1 MYDSQELLRMDLD
14 HIIHPMHDRGHNL
27 NGPLIIASGKGATIV
42 DVNGK
47 EYLDAFAGLWCVNV
61 GHGREELA
69 EAAALQMRTIGYA
82 SGYAGSSTPPAIELA
97 ERLARMA
104 PGDLTAT
111 FFTTGGAESNETA
124 FKVARFFWKMS
135 GKPFKTKII
144 SRQRGYHG
152 TTGAAMSATGM
163 SQYWRYFDPVMAG
176 FVHIPTCHSLHCSLP
191 GCGGG
196 AECTLACANALEQA
210 IQAEDPE
217 TVAAFIAE
225 PVTGGGGVIVPPP
238 GYFQR
243 IREICDKYDVLLIA
257 DEVITGFGRTGKM
270 FAQETFG
277 FQADLM
283 SFAKGVTSA
292 YQPLGGVML
301 NERVHQVF
309 RELPAGVTFSHA
321 YTYAGHPVCCA
332 VALKNLDII
341 EREGLAENA
350 AAMGERLLGGLR
362 ELESLPMVAEVRGIG
377 LMAAVELGADK
388 KGNPLPPE
396 MGAGEKMRRH
406 LLEHGVLTRVRGDTL
421 MMAPP
426 LIVTADQVD
435 FLVNAVGEA
444 VKAAVGTAV

>member
-1 MYDSQELLRMDLD
+1 MTMYDPRQLVQMDLD
-14 HIIHPMHDRGHNL
+14 HILHPMHDPAHNA
-27 NGPLIIASGKGATIV
+27 NGPLIIASGKGVYVT
-42 DVNGK
+42 DVSGK

-69 EAAALQMRTIGYA
+69 EAGARQMRTLGYA
-82 SGYAGSSTPPAIELA
+82 SGYSGASTPPAIELA
-97 ERLARMA
+97 DRLAKMA

-124 FKVARFFWKMS
+124 FKIARFYWKMT
-135 GKPFKTKII
+135 GKQFKTKIV
-144 SRQRGYHG
+144 SRMRGYHG

-176 FVHIPTCHSLHCSLP
+176 FVHIPTCHSFHCSFHD
-191 GCGGG
+191 CGPD
-196 AECTLACANALEQA
+196 CSLACANALEQA

-270 FAQETFG
+270 FGQQTFG
-277 FQADLM
+277 YQADIM

-292 YQPLGGVML
+292 YQPLGGAMV
-301 NERVHQVF
+301 NERIHKVF

-332 VALKNLDII
+332 VALANLDII
-341 EREGLAENA
+341 ERENLAANA
-350 AAMGERLLGGLR
+350 AAMGEKLLAGLR
-362 ELESLPMVAEVRGIG
+362 QLESIPMVGEVRGVG
-377 LMAAVELGADK
+377 LMAAVELAADK
-388 KGNPLPPE
+388 
-396 MGAGEKMRRH
+396 
-406 LLEHGVLTRVRGDTL
+406 
-421 MMAPP
+421 
-426 LIVTADQVD
+426 Q
-435 FLVNAVGEA
+435 
-444 VKAAVGTAV
+444 GT